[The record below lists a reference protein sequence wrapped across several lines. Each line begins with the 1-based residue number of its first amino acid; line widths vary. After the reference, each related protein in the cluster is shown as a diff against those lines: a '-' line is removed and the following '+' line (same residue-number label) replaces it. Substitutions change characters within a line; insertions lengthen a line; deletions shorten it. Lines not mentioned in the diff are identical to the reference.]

1 MNKDKKLKGWIAI
14 GLITIFSLIFLT
26 IKGETNKINDDIISL
41 KIRKKMVEDNR
52 KFLTSKRNKLMSQ
65 TRIEKIARDSLGM
78 KKQKI
83 RNKDFTLNT
92 RK

>member
-1 MNKDKKLKGWIAI
+1 MNKNKKSKGWMII
-14 GLITIFSLIFLT
+14 GLITIFSIVFLT
-26 IKGETNKINDDIISL
+26 IRGETNKINDEIISL

-52 KFLTSKRNKLMSQ
+52 KILISKKNKLMNQ

-83 RNKDFTLNT
+83 KNFILSINK
-92 RK
+92 K

>member
-1 MNKDKKLKGWIAI
+1 MNKDKKTKGWMII
-14 GLITIFSLIFLT
+14 GLIAIFSISFLT
-26 IKGETNKINDDIISL
+26 IRGETNKINDEIISL

-52 KFLTSKRNKLMSQ
+52 KILISKKNKLMNQ

-83 RNKDFTLNT
+83 KNFTLSIN
-92 RK
+92 KK